1 MIATGRSRGFA
12 LRASIFIC
20 CGFPPRRLSFLHCPI
35 PDFGVVDDAHLLALV
50 AELKQLVDGGATLY
64 VHCYGGHGRTGTVIV
79 NLLQTMGAA
88 ASPTEAMALLR
99 ARHASRGCRS
109 CALLDGELEAPEQ
122 EAQAAALASQHRRGR
137 MLQ

>member
-1 MIATGRSRGFA
+1 MRRRSQQLRGDELHSA
-12 LRASIFIC
+12 R
-20 CGFPPRRLSFLHCPI
+20 PR
-35 PDFGVVDDAHLLALV
+35 VVPSA
-50 AELKQLVDGGATLY
+50 
-64 VHCYGGHGRTGTVIV
+64 GHGRTGTVIV

-88 ASPTEAMALLR
+88 ASPAEAMALLR